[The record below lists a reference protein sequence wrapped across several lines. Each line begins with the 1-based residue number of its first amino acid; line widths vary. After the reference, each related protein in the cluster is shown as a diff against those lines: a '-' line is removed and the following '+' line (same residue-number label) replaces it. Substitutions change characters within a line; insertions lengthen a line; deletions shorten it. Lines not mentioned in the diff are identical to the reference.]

1 MSHATVPI
9 SSDPQ
14 VQGGVPVFSGTRVPI
29 SNLMD
34 YLAGGETLDDFIG
47 DFPSVSRE
55 QAVGVLQLAREA
67 LGSVASSP

>member
-1 MSHATVPI
+1 MPHETPTI

-14 VQGGVPVFSGTRVPI
+14 VQGGVPVFSGTRVPV

-34 YLAGGETLDDFIG
+34 YLASGETLDDFLD
-47 DFPSVSRE
+47 DFPTVSRD

-67 LGSVASSP
+67 LTSVADSS